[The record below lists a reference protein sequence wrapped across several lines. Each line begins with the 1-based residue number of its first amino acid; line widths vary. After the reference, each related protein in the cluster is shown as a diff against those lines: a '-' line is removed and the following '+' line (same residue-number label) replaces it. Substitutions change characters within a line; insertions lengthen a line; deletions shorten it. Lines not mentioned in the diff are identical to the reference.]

1 MSEEVGDKI
10 AMGLEL
16 LDAEAPSKNIL
27 IQMDPSDPRRR
38 TYTVPTLDRRRQV
51 VQAMVV
57 PDSLF
62 QERLELVSI
71 AARELPVDASLLVG
85 LLAIAKDFR
94 HVRLCVFEP
103 NRPQLAVVSS
113 IVPYE
118 IHKHTGPRLLHALR
132 EVAAVAD
139 SLENQITG
147 ADEE

>member
-1 MSEEVGDKI
+1 MADGEDKI
-10 AMGLEL
+10 ALALTL
-16 LDAEAPSKNIL
+16 LDAEAPAKNIL
-27 IQMDPSDPRRR
+27 IQGDPGDPRRR

-51 VQAMVV
+51 VNAMAV

-62 QERLELVSI
+62 HERLELVSI
-71 AARELPVDASLLVG
+71 SVRELPVDAGLLVG
-85 LLAIAKDFR
+85 LLAIAKEFR

-118 IHKHTGPRLLHALR
+118 IHNHSGPRLLHALR